1 MLGDLVEKIVELYNA
16 GEIPVRAVILEDG
29 DKNRIDKLHR
39 LAPGSLVFM
48 PDDDRTIAQLENK
61 EFPCIAVEDVTFA
74 TDECTRFLRPDEDYP
89 QIEDY
94 DEFQNANLIGSDGDT
109 IGFYFLAPVNPEDL
123 RNKLFGNATTAPKIT
138 ASDPLGIRQTPVS
151 QSKPKLEFL

>member
-29 DKNRIDKLHR
+29 DENRIDKLHR

-48 PDDDRTIAQLENK
+48 PDDNRTTAQLENK
-61 EFPCIAVEDVTFA
+61 EFPCIEVEDVTFA
-74 TDECTRFLRPDEDYP
+74 TNECIRFLRPLDDYP
-89 QIEDY
+89 EVEEY
-94 DEFQNANLIGSDGDT
+94 EKFQNANLIDSNEDT
-109 IGFYFLAPVNPEDL
+109 IGFYFLVPVNPEDL
-123 RNKLFGNATTAPKIT
+123 RNKLFGNTTATPKIT